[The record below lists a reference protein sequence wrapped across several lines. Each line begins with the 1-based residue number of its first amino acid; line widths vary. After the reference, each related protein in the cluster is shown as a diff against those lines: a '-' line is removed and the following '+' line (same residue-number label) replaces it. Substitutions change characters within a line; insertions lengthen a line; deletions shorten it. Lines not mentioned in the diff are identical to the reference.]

1 MSDNW
6 YILDDDKNVVGPV
19 EVKTYI
25 KWSDAGWDP
34 TRNVAQ
40 WRGAKYKVS
49 TVFLGIAHGVDGG
62 EPIVFETMVF
72 KAKPVTDYSD
82 IFCRRYTT
90 YKEALETHD
99 ALVEIIKEIENK

>member
-19 EVKTYI
+19 NAQVYI
-25 KWSDAGWDP
+25 KWGEAGWDS

-40 WRGAKYKVS
+40 WRGAQYKVS
-49 TVFLGIAHGVDGG
+49 TVFLGLPHGFIDD